1 MSGALPAASLVL
13 ATLAQAAP
21 RFEVAVEAVKLD
33 VFVAHEGQPVLGLK
47 QENFVVED
55 NGVRQQVRLL
65 DIAQVDVAAVLV
77 FDTSGSLAG
86 RALGHLQAGARALLR
101 DLRHGDRAALVTF
114 DDAPSLRVELTP
126 DIGRVAEAIGRIQP
140 GGRTALHDG
149 LYCGLVLPTGA
160 ARRLV
165 VLFTDGDDNAS
176 WLGADQL
183 LLDAA
188 RSEALVQIVAVVPDD
203 ATARSGPGLFLGR
216 PAPSPDALAA
226 RSRWLRSVAE
236 VTGGRYWEAEA
247 TERLEATFVQILR
260 EMSTRYLLAFEPTG
274 VERQG
279 EHQLRI
285 RLAGA
290 TGRVRART
298 RYVVPPSR

>member
-1 MSGALPAASLVL
+1 MSGALPAAGLVL
-13 ATLAQAAP
+13 ATLAQAP
-21 RFEVAVEAVKLD
+21 RFEVAVEAVTLD
-33 VFVAHEGQPVLGLK
+33 VFVAREGQPVLGLK
-47 QENFVVED
+47 AENFVVED
-55 NGVRQQVRLL
+55 NGVRQRVSLL
-65 DIAQVDVAAVLV
+65 DITQVDVAAVLV

-114 DDAPSLRVELTP
+114 DDVPSLRVPLTP

-176 WLGADQL
+176 WLGPDQL

-188 RSEALVQIVAVVPDD
+188 RSEALVQVVAVAPDD
-203 ATARSGPGLFLGR
+203 ATAGGVFHPFLRR
-216 PAPSPDALAA
+216 PVPSPEQQSA
-226 RSRWLRSVAE
+226 RRHWLRSVAE
-236 VTGGRYWEAEA
+236 LTGGRYWEAEA
-247 TERLEATFVQILR
+247 AERLEATFVQILR
-260 EMSTRYLLAFEPTG
+260 EMGTRYLLAFEPTG
-274 VERQG
+274 VERPG

-285 RLAGA
+285 RLEGA
-290 TGRVRART
+290 RGRVRART
-298 RYVVPPSR
+298 RYVVPSVR